1 MIRTGRMLRVRC
13 KVCGKELS
21 DTNGKSQCCGCSNM
35 TSIIGDRITAKDL
48 SQVVIV
54 SNTIKKNTHESKL
67 SDSDIAWQQK
77 RKARKIRRLDF
88 EVR

>member
-1 MIRTGRMLRVRC
+1 MLVVKCKLCGRELISST
-13 KVCGKELS
+13 KV
-21 DTNGKSQCCGCSNM
+21 QCCGCSNM

-67 SDSDIAWQQK
+67 SDSDIAWQQQ
-77 RKARKIRRLDF
+77 RKSRKIRKLDF

>member
-1 MIRTGRMLRVRC
+1 
-13 KVCGKELS
+13 
-21 DTNGKSQCCGCSNM
+21 M

-54 SNTIKKNTHESKL
+54 TNNIKKKTNETKL
-67 SDSDIAWQQK
+67 SDSDIAWQQQ

>member
-1 MIRTGRMLRVRC
+1 MLRVRC

-21 DTNGKSQCCGCSNM
+21 SSNGKSQCCGCSNM

-54 SNTIKKNTHESKL
+54 TNNIKKKTNETKL
-67 SDSDIAWQQK
+67 SDSDIAWQQQ